1 MLTDGAREALVL
13 DEFELPLGVLTLDC
27 VSGLLR
33 GEVVA

>member
-13 DEFELPLGVLTLDC
+13 DEFELPLGVLTLDR

-33 GEVVA
+33 AEVAA